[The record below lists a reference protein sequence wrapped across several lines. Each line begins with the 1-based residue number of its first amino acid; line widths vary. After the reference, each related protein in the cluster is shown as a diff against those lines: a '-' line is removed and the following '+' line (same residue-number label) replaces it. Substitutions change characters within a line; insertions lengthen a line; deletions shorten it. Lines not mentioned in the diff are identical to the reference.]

1 MQSFNI
7 VYMFLQKQYT
17 ELFASD
23 KQKLDLPTVSQFVP
37 EANFKMLFWQ
47 TNSQEYCI
55 TYSDFKQNLQQI
67 TSLIFFYLWAGGR
80 ITCLMVYFHSGLLL
94 AYFWVWLKQPCPWVD
109 LLVTDPPNANSNP
122 LHKILIIQPP
132 NLYHCN

>member
-23 KQKLDLPTVSQFVP
+23 KQKLNLPTVSQFVP

-67 TSLIFFYLWAGGR
+67 TSLIFFFIYEQGA
-80 ITCLMVYFHSGLLL
+80 V
-94 AYFWVWLKQPCPWVD
+94 
-109 LLVTDPPNANSNP
+109 LLV
-122 LHKILIIQPP
+122 
-132 NLYHCN
+132 